1 MVEFDFAELCI
12 CLSWGAFSHFCCHEI
27 TLINSFI
34 FAYMKSFLFGLSW
47 HNHVKYYRLLVV
59 VSSVSEETNFD
70 VDTTSIV
77 LSYLYYFGN
86 VNKE

>member
-1 MVEFDFAELCI
+1 
-12 CLSWGAFSHFCCHEI
+12 
-27 TLINSFI
+27 
-34 FAYMKSFLFGLSW
+34 MKSFLFGLSW